1 MNGTIQLYKREISN
15 STKDPLLHHLINH
28 KAYWFHLLYFSFPI
42 FISLIAPCYKLNC
55 VLPTP
60 NLLAEALSANISVW
74 SKEAIKVKWEHKSGA
89 FTSQISV
96 FLRRNNRELTP
107 ALYHVRT
114 QQDSICL
121 QAKKTALAISKS
133 ANILI
138 LNFLGSRTGRKKLR
152 CLSYPICGIVLWQ
165 PWQSKAPLLTSWL
178 PALWVLPCSKLSSAL
193 PSEWPSTHKVSGHL
207 SASYHLEDKTHTQV
221 LSLYLNPATILNTFL
236 FSEQAIPAC
245 LPAYALMFP
254 HLGICCSS
262 SWNAFPASG
271 VY

>member
-1 MNGTIQLYKREISN
+1 M
-15 STKDPLLHHLINH
+15 
-28 KAYWFHLLYFSFPI
+28 
-42 FISLIAPCYKLNC
+42 
-55 VLPTP
+55 
-60 NLLAEALSANISVW
+60 
-74 SKEAIKVKWEHKSGA
+74 
-89 FTSQISV
+89 
-96 FLRRNNRELTP
+96 
-107 ALYHVRT
+107 RT

-245 LPAYALMFP
+245 LPACL
-254 HLGICCSS
+254 CSHVS
-262 SWNAFPASG
+262 ASG
-271 VY
+271 HMLFQQLECLPSLWCILGKVPLRLLKSKPMPYFP